1 MNMTALLSDWYPLGQ
16 GSHAKSEFDMLEV
29 SRNPLRLMT
38 SLPESDTPKIYFV
51 HLMQGNVPKCA
62 LVALQ
67 SIQTKSD
74 SECHMLMLIV
84 KFNSAHTCTAQ
95 HRSKKSRTEHDKTRV
110 LFVSVSPSTTTQCSA
125 CIFENHSSQQ
135 GSACLCLAWMS
146 EALG

>member
-84 KFNSAHTCTAQ
+84 KFNSAHTCKQEFYLYQYHPQPPPSAVLAYLKII
-95 HRSKKSRTEHDKTRV
+95 HHSKDPLAYV
-110 LFVSVSPSTTTQCSA
+110 WP
-125 CIFENHSSQQ
+125 
-135 GSACLCLAWMS
+135 GCLKL
-146 EALG
+146 